1 MPNYHVALS
10 FAGEDRDY
18 VDKVVWI
25 YFKLRRCFRDF
36 VTSISSQVV
45 SFSA

>member
-18 VDKVVWI
+18 VEKVAI
-25 YFKLRRCFRDF
+25 QLRAAGVEVFYDLF
-36 VTSISSQVV
+36 HE
-45 SFSA
+45 ADLWG